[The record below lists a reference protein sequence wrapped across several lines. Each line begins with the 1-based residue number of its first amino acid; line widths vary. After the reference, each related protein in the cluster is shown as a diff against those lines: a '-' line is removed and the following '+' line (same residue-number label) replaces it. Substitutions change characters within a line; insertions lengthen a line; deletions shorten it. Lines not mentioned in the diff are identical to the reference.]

1 MNGGEG
7 NRISVP
13 QGPDHSNINL
23 EGVVYKI
30 NPRSELFHKLILSIL
45 WNNFQSIFKETPLVI
60 WNMDFPNMYTNT
72 THPCTSTNI
81 YKNLICNDFSL
92 FSSYSEELY
101 KNRRYKYGTPQNM
114 YILTFLLFRFH
125 IIHSFDDLIYHI

>member
-1 MNGGEG
+1 MSLMNGGEG

-45 WNNFQSIFKETPLVI
+45 
-60 WNMDFPNMYTNT
+60 
-72 THPCTSTNI
+72 
-81 YKNLICNDFSL
+81 
-92 FSSYSEELY
+92 
-101 KNRRYKYGTPQNM
+101 
-114 YILTFLLFRFH
+114 
-125 IIHSFDDLIYHI
+125 